1 MTTSGTSATARK
13 ALKASDSASSDSD
26 DSFFLPDLCAIQP
39 VFLLVLVS
47 ELFSVVLVLASG
59 SLQAFNWERLALTSL
74 FVQWVALTSAA
85 VLCGLR
91 PSLRKLEQKKAV
103 AISYL
108 IIPLNTWVVSWISH
122 QVLSQPG
129 SAEVGLFH
137 DAVVTNVLIASIIGG
152 LVIRYFYLQAQL
164 LARKQAELVNRIQ
177 ALQSRIRPHF
187 LFNSMNIIA
196 SLISV
201 DPETAEEVVED
212 LSHLFR
218 ASLNEVGNQVSF
230 ASEVDLC
237 QRYLKIEQLR
247 LGDRLQVE
255 WEIRNV
261 PERLQ
266 IPLLTLQPLLENAIL
281 HGVQPLE
288 QGGMIDIVAS
298 HQHGIFE
305 LKISNPYVQAE
316 ARQENQGNRIALDNI
331 RNRLQVLYGE
341 RAKLTSYPE
350 NNRYITRLTYPFAVD
365 EGAMAT
371 LKPKPKPKQKT
382 ESAKRSTK

>member
-1 MTTSGTSATARK
+1 MSTSQSARK
-13 ALKASDSASSDSD
+13 PARTGENGSGDSD

-39 VFLLVLVS
+39 VFLLILVS
-47 ELFSVVLVLASG
+47 ELFSIVLVLASS
-59 SLQAFNWERLALTSL
+59 SLKTFNWEQLALTSL

-85 VLCGLR
+85 ILCGLR
-91 PSLRKLEQKKAV
+91 PTLRKLEQNRAV

-108 IIPLNTWVVSWISH
+108 IIPLNTWVVSWTSH
-122 QVLSQPG
+122 QVVAQPG
-129 SAEVGLFH
+129 FASVGFFH
-137 DAVVTNVLIASIIGG
+137 DAVLTNVLVASIIGG

-164 LARKQAELVNRIQ
+164 IARKQSALVNRIQ

-218 ASLNEVGNQVSF
+218 ASLNEVGNQVPF
-230 ASEVDLC
+230 TTEVDLC
-237 QRYLKIEQLR
+237 KRYLRIEQLR

-255 WEIRNV
+255 WQIRNV

-266 IPLLTLQPLLENAIL
+266 IPMLTLQPLLENAIL

-288 QGGMIDIVAS
+288 EGGMIEIDAAY
-298 HQHGIFE
+298 QHGVFE
-305 LKISNPYVQAE
+305 LKISNPYVVVE
-316 ARQENQGNRIALDNI
+316 GARHNKQGNRIALDNI
-331 RNRLQVLYGE
+331 RNRLLVLYGE

-350 NNRYITRLTYPFAVD
+350 NNRYITRLTYPFEVMS
-365 EGAMAT
+365 AMRNKAQN
-371 LKPKPKPKQKT
+371 KAQK
-382 ESAKRSTK
+382 